1 MMVEY
6 LDPDNEDNYDDDNP
20 DLCGLDDE
28 AIRDWAEF
36 WEEYGELPDW
46 VQERIRKE
54 ENNDNDQKTF

>member
-6 LDPDNEDNYDDDNP
+6 LDPENEDNYDEENE
-20 DLCGLDDE
+20 DLSGLDDT
-28 AIRDWAEF
+28 AIETWAEF

-54 ENNDNDQKTF
+54 QLNEDD

>member
-28 AIRDWAEF
+28 AIEGWAEF

-54 ENNDNDQKTF
+54 QNNEDE

>member
-6 LDPDNEDNYDDDNP
+6 LDPDNENNYDKDIP
-20 DLCGLDDE
+20 DISGLDDE
-28 AIRDWAEF
+28 AIDTWAEF

-54 ENNDNDQKTF
+54 QNNEDE